1 MSAAFHEV
9 RSWDIPDS
17 PTRVA
22 PPDYSDAEP
31 DFLELSRSRQLD
43 IIERVS
49 RVDPFYRQVMEDF
62 WLDLPPEK
70 LRKLMGLAADSCVTD
85 SGLGDEFREMLIE
98 YFAQVAAVRGDELT
112 EFMP

>member
-1 MSAAFHEV
+1 MNAILH
-9 RSWDIPDS
+9 SWSIPDS
-17 PTRVA
+17 PERVA

-31 DFLELSRSRQLD
+31 DFLELSRRRQLD
-43 IIERVS
+43 TIERVS
-49 RVDPFYRQVMEDF
+49 RADPFYRQVMADF